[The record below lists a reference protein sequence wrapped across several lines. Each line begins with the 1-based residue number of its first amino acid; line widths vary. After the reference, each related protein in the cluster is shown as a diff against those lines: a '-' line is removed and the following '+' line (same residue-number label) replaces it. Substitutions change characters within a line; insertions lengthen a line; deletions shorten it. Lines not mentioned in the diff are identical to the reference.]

1 MLDQPRT
8 PGTFLPA
15 RSAPGAP
22 CMSLEG
28 PLRPSSLCVCPTL
41 VPQLAFVGTCIA
53 QSQC

>member
-1 MLDQPRT
+1 MLDQPGT
-8 PGTFLPA
+8 PGTFLSAP
-15 RSAPGAP
+15 SAPGAP

-53 QSQC
+53 QSRC